1 MSINE
6 VTSFDTRRHA
16 VVPRLLGILRQFIAS
31 YLAYRQQL
39 ADIATLRSMSDRE
52 LKDFGVYRGDLDRI
66 ADEARREAID
76 HALRARSVNA
86 VL

>member
-1 MSINE
+1 MSIND
-6 VTSFDTRRHA
+6 VTFFDTRRHA
-16 VVPRLLGILRQFIAS
+16 LIPRLLGILRQLIAT

-52 LKDFGVYRGDLDRI
+52 LKDFGVYRCDLDRI

-76 HALRARSVNA
+76 SALRSRSVGS